1 MSLVAS
7 IDVGSNTVRLLAAEV
22 AGGRIV
28 RELLD
33 LRANTRL
40 GEGLAEGGTF
50 NPQARER
57 TLGTLREFSAR
68 LKQLRVR
75 AVTAIGTEA
84 LRKASDAAGFVE
96 EVRSETGLELDI
108 ISGEEEAGRTL
119 MGVRAGIGH
128 IAGDGDKLVVDIGG
142 GSTEL
147 VATSNWDDYRAI
159 SLPLGAVSL
168 YERFILGDPP
178 SDADLAVLE
187 AHSYATLGAL
197 DGFLPAGCG
206 LLIGTAGTITSLA
219 AVDMRMDE
227 YDPVRITG
235 HTMARDTVA
244 RLLSR
249 FCGMTSE
256 QRRLLAGL
264 EPGRED
270 IIVSGTTLLL
280 AIMYRVE
287 AESVVV
293 CDYGLREGNLLYY
306 MEQGGG

>member
-1 MSLVAS
+1 MPLAAS

-22 AGGRIV
+22 SGGRIV
-28 RELLD
+28 RELLN

-40 GEGLAEGGTF
+40 GEGLPENGTLD
-50 NPQARER
+50 PRARER
-57 TLGTLREFSAR
+57 TLGTLKDYSGR
-68 LKQLRVR
+68 LKQHRVK

-84 LRKASDAAGFVE
+84 LRKASDAAGFVD
-96 EVRSETGLELDI
+96 EVRRETGLEIEI
-108 ISGEEEAGRTL
+108 ISGEEEAKRTL

-128 IAGDGDKLVVDIGG
+128 IAGAVDKLVVDIGG

-147 VATSNWDDYRAI
+147 VATSDWDDYRAV

-168 YERFILGDPP
+168 YERFVVGDPP
-178 SDADLAVLE
+178 SDADLAALE
-187 AHSYATLGAL
+187 AHSYATLGKL
-197 DGFLPAGCG
+197 DGFLPSGRG

-227 YDPVRITG
+227 YDPARITG
-235 HTMARDTVA
+235 HTMVRDTVA

-249 FCGMTSE
+249 FCGMTSD

-270 IIVSGTTLLL
+270 IIVSGTALLL

-287 AESVVV
+287 ADSVVV

-306 MEQGGG
+306 MEQWAG